1 MVASERYPVNTLFSF
16 SISLQINS
24 QEPSA
29 DIPMDIEIDTPRSQS
44 TSSST
49 NSSRETS
56 VHSDVFFIIYVD
68 HIQALADNPT
78 WAEQVEL
85 NKTKELT
92 FSYIFLK
99 EGETELANKT
109 NATEPMPDPHR
120 MVIND
125 MCSPQDLKSS
135 PIPYL
140 VNQPA
145 DPQL

>member
-1 MVASERYPVNTLFSF
+1 
-16 SISLQINS
+16 
-24 QEPSA
+24 
-29 DIPMDIEIDTPRSQS
+29 MDIEIDTPRSQS

-140 VNQPA
+140 VNQLA